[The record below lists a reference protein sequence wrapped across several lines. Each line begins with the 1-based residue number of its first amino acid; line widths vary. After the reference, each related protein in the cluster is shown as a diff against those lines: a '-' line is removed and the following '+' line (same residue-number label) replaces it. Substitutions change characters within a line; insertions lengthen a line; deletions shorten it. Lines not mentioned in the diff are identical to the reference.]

1 MHAVHLPALQVDKT
15 RATPAYLQLSA
26 SLRRA
31 VLAGTFAPG
40 EALPSERELAES
52 LGLSRMTVRR
62 ALGALIADGLA
73 ERRRG
78 SGTYV
83 LPRRLE
89 QTFDRV
95 LGFVEEA
102 RALGFRAGS
111 ELLEALAVGAD
122 AQVAEALGLEADTPV
137 LRLSRLRTADGAPLA
152 VQVSHLA
159 PHLAGVSLA
168 RLQEFGSLYRTLA
181 EDFGVTPQGARQV
194 VGARIPTPEE
204 RRRLALPQGVPVLTL
219 ERTTFGAGDAAGTD
233 FGRHPFEFVRSV
245 YRSDRYRLALE
256 LKP

>member
-1 MHAVHLPALQVDKT
+1 MAPAYAAALQVDKT
-15 RATPAYLQLSA
+15 RATPAYLQLRA
-26 SLRRA
+26 ALRRE

-40 EALPSERELAES
+40 EALPSERELAAA

-62 ALGALIADGLA
+62 ALETLIADGLA

-111 ELLEALAVGAD
+111 TLLGAAVVPAD
-122 AQVAEALGLEADTPV
+122 PQVAAALRLVPDTPV
-137 LRLSRLRTADGAPLA
+137 LRLSRLRTADGTPLA
-152 VQVSHLA
+152 VQVSHLP
-159 PHLAGVSLA
+159 PHLATVSLE
-168 RLQEFGSLYRTLA
+168 RLQAFGSLYRTLA
-181 EDFGVTPQGARQV
+181 EDFGVVPQGARQV
-194 VGARIPTPEE
+194 VGARMPTRDE
-204 RRRLALPQGVPVLTL
+204 RQHLGLPKGVPVLTL
-219 ERTTFGAGDAAGTD
+219 ERTTFGAERA
-233 FGRHPFEFVRSV
+233 PFEFVRSV
-245 YRSDRYRLALE
+245 YRSDRYQLALE
-256 LKP
+256 L